1 MDDAG
6 RAAKTARVAVVTG
19 AAVGIGAAT
28 ARRLSRDGLACV
40 LVDRSPEVERV
51 ANEIADDTGTAT
63 HAFVVDLT
71 DEAQIVA
78 LVKSVEQRL
87 GRIDVLVN
95 NAGVSPKRAG
105 GKYTIEE
112 IDVAQWQQVL
122 AINLTAPFLLC
133 REVLPGMRQRGW
145 GRIVTLASAGGRT
158 SSPVVSAHY
167 AASKAGILGFT
178 RTLAFEAAPHGIT
191 ANCLSPGPIE
201 TAMSG
206 ASSPEAIAAFTATIP
221 MGRYGRPSEVADAIA
236 FLASEEASFITGA
249 ILDVTG
255 GRFMP

>member
-40 LVDRSPEVERV
+40 LMDRSPEVERV
-51 ANEIADDTGTAT
+51 ASELAYDTGTAP

-78 LVKSVEQRL
+78 LVKSVEQLL

-133 REVLPGMRQRGW
+133 REVLPGMRQPMQ
-145 GRIVTLASAGGRT
+145 T
-158 SSPVVSAHY
+158 SRQA
-167 AASKAGILGFT
+167 
-178 RTLAFEAAPHGIT
+178 
-191 ANCLSPGPIE
+191 
-201 TAMSG
+201 
-206 ASSPEAIAAFTATIP
+206 
-221 MGRYGRPSEVADAIA
+221 
-236 FLASEEASFITGA
+236 
-249 ILDVTG
+249 
-255 GRFMP
+255 